1 MDGKPWC
8 VREGSKR
15 PTTSCKFTVEV
26 KSKKVFCR
34 HLLIFWLQSRLI
46 TPITEGVGYSA
57 FLLRPIHCDVNIL
70 KSWHQSDTQLKGHM
84 KRYWHMDSFGVEGHP
99 PRLKGRNYRSISAT
113 LMLCVHWNNSVFG
126 LSPPQKSIFPHF
138 SASFV
143 RPRKFNNT
151 RSPSIVFVFVL
162 VLALSFE
169 RTSRREWLQ
178 HCEHFLY
185 LLLGSDKMFFSAS
198 FPSLLDPDN
207 IPFQLCLF
215 FYGGKGCCQTMIH
228 TLNTTSIIS
237 LRASRC
243 TLIRA
248 SFLFLMLFNSLPLM
262 LFVGNF
268 CFLFC
273 FFFSQGGIQTPQRL
287 LPFVCVSRCF
297 ALTLLSKCSG
307 SSPHR
312 STAIEVAHMFVFEC
326 CFLSCVE
333 SARPS
338 VTPVPSGRCLPC
350 LLVDKCLFLCK
361 SQTCIVFICI
371 KVICFK
377 KRKTPT
383 QL

>member
-1 MDGKPWC
+1 MGGKPWC

-26 KSKKVFCR
+26 KSKKKVFCR

-84 KRYWHMDSFGVEGHP
+84 KRYWDMDSFGVEGHP
-99 PRLKGRNYRSISAT
+99 PLLKGRNYRSIK
-113 LMLCVHWNNSVFG
+113 LCVHWNNCVFG

-143 RPRKFNNT
+143 HPRKFNNT
-151 RSPSIVFVFVL
+151 RSPSIVFVFVF

-215 FYGGKGCCQTMIH
+215 FYGGKGCCRTLIH

-268 CFLFC
+268 
-273 FFFSQGGIQTPQRL
+273 FFFFFLARRDSNSPAPSSFCVCLSVFRTHTFVQMQWLVSSPQHSDWSRAH
-287 LPFVCVSRCF
+287 VCVWM
-297 ALTLLSKCSG
+297 LLFILCWKCSTVG
-307 SSPHR
+307 HPR
-312 STAIEVAHMFVFEC
+312 PQWKVFAV
-326 CFLSCVE
+326 SI
-333 SARPS
+333 
-338 VTPVPSGRCLPC
+338 GW
-350 LLVDKCLFLCK
+350 
-361 SQTCIVFICI
+361 
-371 KVICFK
+371 
-377 KRKTPT
+377 
-383 QL
+383 